1 MINKDNI
8 KISDKVYKIL
18 TIGSYP
24 YIDMQVV
31 SYVVKYIGEDA
42 FIPENFQTLAD
53 EYQIVKYSDCYST
66 LDEIKIAIIE
76 MYKDI
81 KNKINE
87 IQLVPASSNL
97 NKNSHWSIEL
107 KFKK

>member
-8 KISDKVYKIL
+8 KIGDKVYKIL
-18 TIGSYP
+18 TFGNYP

-53 EYQIVKYSDCYST
+53 KYQIIKYNDCYST
-66 LDEIKIAIIE
+66 LAEVERAIIE
-76 MYKDI
+76 SYKDAGSE
-81 KNKINE
+81 INE
-87 IQLVPASSNL
+87 IKLVPLSSNL
-97 NKNSHWSIEL
+97 NINSHWNVEYL
-107 KFKK
+107 

>member
-8 KISDKVYKIL
+8 KIGDKVYKIL
-18 TIGSYP
+18 TLGSYP

-53 EYQIVKYSDCYST
+53 EYQIIKYNDCYST
-66 LDEIKIAIIE
+66 LTEVERVIIE
-76 MYKDI
+76 SYKDI
-81 KNKINE
+81 VKIK
-87 IQLVPASSNL
+87 LVPRSSNP
-97 NKNSHWSIEL
+97 NRNSYWSVEYL
-107 KFKK
+107 